1 MSSPA
6 VVIVKTGRFPM
17 AYGILGAIRSAHA
30 AGFRTYAFADS
41 THVPYAWSR
50 ALTAPI
56 TRAPDVPCLL
66 ALAERTGPAAL
77 IAASDGAAVLIA
89 DNLDTLRHGGYL
101 LPGIP
106 SDLPRVVADKA
117 RLSHVAADCG
127 VAAPLT
133 VAGVDLDV
141 EDFVTSGR
149 LPVVV
154 KTGQMWRNAHAL
166 DVVPTTIVEEA
177 AVLREV
183 VAARRE
189 SIVVQDYLPAQGA
202 EDWIVNAYVDARGD
216 VLFCGTARKYR
227 SWLPGTGVA
236 CLARAEPNPQVDRL
250 SRRLLQGVGYRGLV
264 DVDFRLD
271 PRDGIYKLLDF
282 NPRMGAASRV
292 FRSSAGLDLVQIAL
306 LDLVGRSPGPQEQ
319 QYGVRLLVENLDA
332 PARFAYRSHVPRR
345 PGDAVRLSWW
355 DPSDPLPFLAMVPWQ
370 VGQWSLQVE
379 KRVRQR
385 VRSNR

>member
-189 SIVVQDYLPAQGA
+189 SIVVQDYLPP
-202 EDWIVNAYVDARGD
+202 R
-216 VLFCGTARKYR
+216 VLR
-227 SWLPGTGVA
+227 TG
-236 CLARAEPNPQVDRL
+236 
-250 SRRLLQGVGYRGLV
+250 
-264 DVDFRLD
+264 
-271 PRDGIYKLLDF
+271 
-282 NPRMGAASRV
+282 
-292 FRSSAGLDLVQIAL
+292 
-306 LDLVGRSPGPQEQ
+306 
-319 QYGVRLLVENLDA
+319 
-332 PARFAYRSHVPRR
+332 
-345 PGDAVRLSWW
+345 
-355 DPSDPLPFLAMVPWQ
+355 
-370 VGQWSLQVE
+370 
-379 KRVRQR
+379 
-385 VRSNR
+385 